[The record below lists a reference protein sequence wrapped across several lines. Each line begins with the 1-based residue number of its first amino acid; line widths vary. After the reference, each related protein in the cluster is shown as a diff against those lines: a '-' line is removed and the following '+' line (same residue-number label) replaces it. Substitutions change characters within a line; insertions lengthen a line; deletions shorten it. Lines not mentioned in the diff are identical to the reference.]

1 MSESSEIRDFHNIK
15 FLKYPVPRLEYTYKT
30 GSIAERLVSDIL
42 RDEGIEVEPHNVNE
56 NGVDIRAKDVDI
68 GIEVWNWC
76 RPHEY
81 NSRIQSIIENLKH
94 YPFRALVTS
103 FISKDV
109 KDYIESTYIM
119 SPIFIVELGFQIL
132 PKEWKHFYKNEKN
145 IIFYPSREAYVKVR
159 QRMKPLIDAI
169 KRVRRDK
176 ILARY
181 FPSYDYGDMVILDA
195 SGCTNE
201 EFNNFLRDLKEHKE
215 KVTLITVQ
223 DPSVESPS
231 KKLLSTKEGFN
242 AYVYRSSINS
252 KNICEN
258 NSSKN
263 RETGNRRA
271 RIEEDIQSSTF
282 KFKLRT
288 KLGKISRFVSNTLNL
303 LRSLW
308 HDKCG
313 SITLAHWIPVK
324 LKTKNKTNRTRSQK
338 IFSCP
343 FRIILVCPYY
353 RQFYACLIQII
364 DEYTSRVEKY
374 GYNEEQIEKL
384 VDRTILRHTWKSK
397 NQILGKCRCKP
408 ISFIDDEITT
418 RKPRNGIAVTEPC
431 KKMRCSQL
439 IKSNRCEWMELL
451 LEHRS
456 KPKQFKLEEFMNGD
470 DEHG

>member
-1 MSESSEIRDFHNIK
+1 MSEASEIRDFHNIK

-30 GSIAERLVSDIL
+30 GYIAENLISEIL

-132 PKEWKHFYKNEKN
+132 PKEWKHFYKNRKN
-145 IIFYPSREAYVKVR
+145 IVFYPSREAYVKVR

-176 ILARY
+176 ILAKY

-195 SGCTNE
+195 TGCTNE
-201 EFNNFLRDLKEHKE
+201 EFNNFLRDLEEHKE
-215 KVTLITVQ
+215 RVALISVPE
-223 DPSVESPS
+223 PSVESLN

-242 AYVYRSSINS
+242 GYVYRSSINS
-252 KNICEN
+252 KNICGN

-263 RETGNRRA
+263 RETENKEA
-271 RIEEDIQSSTF
+271 RTGEKTESSTF
-282 KFKLRT
+282 KDKFRT
-288 KLGKISRFVSNTLNL
+288 KLRSAFLNL
-303 LRSLW
+303 LSEIEMLFQ
-308 HDKCG
+308 
-313 SITLAHWIPVK
+313 K
-324 LKTKNKTNRTRSQK
+324 L
-338 IFSCP
+338 
-343 FRIILVCPYY
+343 
-353 RQFYACLIQII
+353 LI
-364 DEYTSRVEKY
+364 EEHLRRVFH
-374 GYNEEQIEKL
+374 G
-384 VDRTILRHTWKSK
+384 
-397 NQILGKCRCKP
+397 
-408 ISFIDDEITT
+408 
-418 RKPRNGIAVTEPC
+418 
-431 KKMRCSQL
+431 CSQRM
-439 IKSNRCEWMELL
+439 SV
-451 LEHRS
+451 
-456 KPKQFKLEEFMNGD
+456 
-470 DEHG
+470 